1 MASAHGRIP
10 DQHVAKTGP
19 KKKKKKK
26 KKKKEADS
34 ESKTETETAPKHMTA
49 SDLNRVSRT

>member
-1 MASAHGRIP
+1 MASAHGCIP
-10 DQHVAKTGP
+10 NQHVAKTGP

-26 KKKKEADS
+26 KEEADS

-49 SDLNRVSRT
+49 PDLNRVSRT